1 MAAVLRRPALRAC
14 ITPKEGDV
22 PRELLLATIALAA
35 SGTVAGVPLQELREG
50 IVVELDLSRRGLGP
64 SGAELIGMLLPVNAS
79 LTKVLVSGNR
89 LGDAGTT
96 ILCDALRGSTVSKVQ
111 ELGLSSNGIGPDGA
125 KAVAALCAAMASLT
139 LVR

>member
-1 MAAVLRRPALRAC
+1 M
-14 ITPKEGDV
+14 
-22 PRELLLATIALAA
+22 
-35 SGTVAGVPLQELREG
+35 QELREG

-125 KAVAALCAAMASLT
+125 KAVAALCAAIASVT
-139 LVR
+139 EVR